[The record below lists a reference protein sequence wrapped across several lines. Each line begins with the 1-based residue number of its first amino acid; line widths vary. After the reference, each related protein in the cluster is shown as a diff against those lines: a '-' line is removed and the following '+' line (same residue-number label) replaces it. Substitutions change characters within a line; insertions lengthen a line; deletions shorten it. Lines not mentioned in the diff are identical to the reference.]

1 MVEFISK
8 HNYKRIMPRRDDHSR
23 TFTFEQVMDVVELLK
38 HGAYPN
44 GEFGDDECCLWAA
57 LKREL
62 LN

>member
-8 HNYKRIMPRRDDHSR
+8 HNYKRIMPHRDDRSR
-23 TFTFEQVMDVVELLK
+23 TFTFEQVMDVAELLK

-44 GEFGDDECCLWAA
+44 GEFGDDECCLWEA